1 MRTEDMAYVGF
12 WARVGASIIDIIL
25 VWAIIGPLLT
35 LYYGTAYWQASEGLV
50 AGWVDVLLSW
60 VFPAVATLLFWFAKD
75 ATPGKMAIGAV
86 IVDARTGEKPSS
98 GQYVLRYVGYLIS
111 SVVLALGIIWVAFDR
126 RKQGWHDKMAQTVV
140 VKKAPKP

>member
-1 MRTEDMAYVGF
+1 MRAEDRVYVGF

-35 LYYGTAYWQASEGLV
+35 LYYGTAYWQASEGFV